1 MQADQSGKR
10 GNHLVFVYGT
20 LRQGLPNHH
29 LLTQARSL
37 GPARTKHRYALYVD
51 YVPKVV
57 PDEAV
62 SVIQGELYLVD
73 NYTLALL
80 DDLEDHPYAYRRQ
93 EVPVIM
99 DDGAETL
106 AWLYFHP
113 QASGILL
120 PSGDLAAWPEDRQE
134 EETTEG

>member
-1 MQADQSGKR
+1 MQADQDHNR
-10 GNHLVFVYGT
+10 ERHLVFVYGT

-29 LLTQARSL
+29 ILTAARPL
-37 GPARTKHRYALYVD
+37 GPAQTKGRYALYLD
-51 YVPKVV
+51 DVPKVV

-80 DDLEDHPYAYRRQ
+80 DDLEDHPFVYRREQ
-93 EVPVIM
+93 VPVIM
-99 DDGAETL
+99 ADDAETL

-113 QASGILL
+113 RAGGILI
-120 PSGDLAAWPEDRQE
+120 PNGDLLAWLAGRPA
-134 EETTEG
+134 EETAED